1 MLVNI
6 RTDVMREH
14 RAGHEE
20 VQRLDS
26 STLRAARVSVM
37 LQRDTTASPAE
48 FGRLSNANYSTS
60 T

>member
-6 RTDVMREH
+6 RTDAMGEH
-14 RAGHEE
+14 RAGPGEA
-20 VQRLDS
+20 QRLDS
-26 STLRAARVSVM
+26 RTLRAARVLVM

-60 T
+60 I